1 MTANRIIFGIT
12 GGSGSGK
19 SYVSDIF
26 RRHGV
31 RVIDADEISRVVTE
45 PQSRACGEIRRH
57 FGDGVF
63 DVDGRLLRK
72 KLGSIVFSDPHELLI
87 LNRIT
92 HKYIKE
98 EIILR
103 LASAGERAA
112 AIDGAVIIGSPIEK
126 MCEFLVGVYAPE
138 QVRIARIT
146 ARDGISDR
154 EALLRIKAQPSDDF
168 YAASC
173 RFLINNDGSQPLDE
187 RVREILSQI
196 GFSEENS

>member
-1 MTANRIIFGIT
+1 M
-12 GGSGSGK
+12 
-19 SYVSDIF
+19 
-26 RRHGV
+26 

-63 DVDGRLLRK
+63 DADGRLLRK

-112 AIDGAVIIGSPIEK
+112 AIDGAVIIGSPIEE

-138 QVRIARIT
+138 QVRIA
-146 ARDGISDR
+146 GISDR
-154 EALLRIKAQPSDDF
+154 EALLRIKAQPGDDF

-173 RFLINNDGSQPLDE
+173 RFLINNDGSQSLDE